1 MSEASFGCFHKHLRI
16 GFVFDSI
23 SWSVK
28 ILSPKIPV
36 SFSDRLDDC
45 GSLSDVFELVK
56 QSVKRFLNRQRAGLM
71 LGLADLGMRKGYFI
85 GAFHPVSSNII
96 VMNKRPLDLALRT
109 TDKKVFNAYCF
120 HLLLHEYLHSLGYIN
135 EGDVKKL
142 THEVC
147 ELAFGRGHPATVMA
161 ERGVAA
167 YFPKVRYFDLES
179 QAPENLEIELVR
191 DFDRSSVT
199 YID

>member
-1 MSEASFGCFHKHLRI
+1 MVKAFFSCIRKHFKI
-16 GFVFDSI
+16 VFVLDSI
-23 SWSVK
+23 LWSVK
-28 ILSPKIPV
+28 ILSSKTPLG
-36 SFSDRLDDC
+36 FSERLDEC

-71 LGLADLGMRKGYFI
+71 LGLADLGMRRGYFI
-85 GAFHPVSSNII
+85 GAFHPVNSNII
-96 VMNKRPLDLALRT
+96 VMNKRPLELALRT
-109 TDKKVFNAYCF
+109 TEKGVFNAYCF
-120 HLLLHEYLHSLGYIN
+120 HLLLHEYLHSLGYVN

-161 ERGVAA
+161 ERGIAA
-167 YFPKVRYFDLES
+167 YFPKVRYFDIES
-179 QAPENLEIELVR
+179 PVPRSLEIELVK